1 MRGGPAHRAYGH
13 CGCAR
18 ARAATRPATVH
29 ATAATIRVMRSVRAH
44 QPSALALALAAAGA
58 LTPGPGVTADNCQ
71 DGLRAADVVPATLLS
86 GPHHRVDPC
95 VAVDGHLVILNVQS
109 EHGDLQ
115 VAGLGLL
122 ETRVAELDVLDTL
135 SRTSSLALAGRAATA
150 SVGDAARAVGQVVR
164 RPVATIEGLPGGLAR
179 FVRTRFGEAGRRVR
193 EIGDDAGD
201 GLTGADEAYDRVA
214 VRPGVAPTATPPPT
228 PWWQRGAEQGG
239 RLARDL
245 IGYDDA
251 RRTWSQRLGVDP
263 YTTNP
268 LLDARLDTLAWAA
281 LGGEQAV
288 GLATGQLGTAAGNTL
303 RYSTRINRIVWELPA
318 SEVAERNGQR
328 LDALG
333 CGGLEMRRFLRN
345 RSFDPT
351 RQTALV
357 DALIELAPAEGCLT
371 LLELAAAIDAEP
383 EVRFLA
389 DAMLLLAAHGERGG
403 ELRLVGNTPVL
414 ALAPTGADG
423 GTPPLRRDRL
433 LLPLP
438 VDVLTWTAETAAFF
452 DDPAFRVVDKR
463 VLLDGRA
470 TTQALRG
477 LTRRGWYIEELAGP
491 AELDWAA
498 ATAP

>member
-1 MRGGPAHRAYGH
+1 MRFTTAPL
-13 CGCAR
+13 
-18 ARAATRPATVH
+18 AT
-29 ATAATIRVMRSVRAH
+29 
-44 QPSALALALAAAGA
+44 ALALAVAGAFAPCDALAASHC
-58 LTPGPGVTADNCQ
+58 P
-71 DGLRAADVVPATLLS
+71 DGLRAADVVPAPLLS
-86 GPHHRVDPC
+86 GPHHQVDPC
-95 VAVDGHLVILNVQS
+95 VTVDGHLVVLNLRS
-109 EHGDLQ
+109 DHGDLQ
-115 VAGLGLL
+115 VVGLSLL

-135 SRTSSLALAGRAATA
+135 SRTSSLALAGRAAAA

-164 RPVATIEGLPGGLAR
+164 RPVATIEGLPAGLAR
-179 FVRTRFGEAGRRVR
+179 FVRTRFGEAGRRLR

-201 GLTGADEAYDRVA
+201 GLTGADEAYDRVV
-214 VRPGVAPTATPPPT
+214 VRPGATPPATAAPL
-228 PWWQRGAEQGG
+228 PWWQRGTTQGG

-263 YTTNP
+263 YTSNP
-268 LLDARLDTLAWAA
+268 LLDERLDTLAWAA

-288 GLATGQLGTAAGNTL
+288 GLATGQLGTGAGNTL

-345 RSFDPT
+345 RGFDPT

-414 ALAPTGADG
+414 ALPPAGSGAASAAI
-423 GTPPLRRDRL
+423 RRDRL

-438 VDVLTWTAETAAFF
+438 VDVLTWTPETAAFF
-452 DDPAFRVVDKR
+452 DEPAFRVVDKT
-463 VLLDGRA
+463 VLLGGRA

-477 LTRRGWYIEELAGP
+477 LTRRGWYIDELAGP